1 MNKKLFITLV
11 ILMSLALLGIIGMQY
26 FWFRNSIRVKQAEL
40 KLNVNESLRNTALK
54 LENRETLQKLLSSL
68 NNPDSASASGIS
80 KKNTK
85 VGNIDTKKRKPNHK
99 TKSKT
104 MEGKEDVL
112 VNKTFFNND
121 FLHSPPDDRIFVRP
135 DDFMKINLSFD
146 SSTVAAG
153 MHSKLKKLDE
163 LQSNKYTTVVRKKSA
178 KLRTDTIRFK
188 AKTNTHQVTVSVNSN
203 SSPQMRI
210 YYKGNLNSESNISE
224 IIELKKV
231 LAEYPK
237 LKENE
242 SFSKQME
249 VELAPLRLAQEH
261 GKLSD
266 SIIRINVDSI
276 MRKMKPF
283 QPFHFTGKKEMQD
296 MEKQFIK
303 SIKNKKAPP
312 INFNFPFF
320 EQPSMPHTIKIRT
333 IKDTLVQKRIKHLSG
348 IIDQIILEVSTNH
361 SLLNKRLNLKL
372 IDSVLMNELKNNGIS
387 MKPEYAIFND
397 SIGKISSIYSRGY
410 NVKASPDYATRLFPN
425 DLFGSP
431 YSLKVQFVDRDK
443 YVLRSMSLML
453 SMSILLTAFLVLAF
467 VFALWAI
474 LNQKK
479 VSEIK
484 SDFINNITHEFK
496 TPISTIGLAIDSI
509 DNPKIIS
516 NQGQI
521 RYFTQII
528 REENHRMNQLVENV
542 LRTALF
548 DRKVLKQHLAE
559 VNFHDL
565 ILKAVS
571 HSHLQI
577 ESRNGYI
584 NLKLEAPNAIIE
596 ADATQVLNALMN
608 LIDNAIKYSKEKPEI
623 TISTRRSGYHIICSI
638 EDNGIGMT
646 REVQR
651 RIFDRFYRYTD
662 GNIHDVKG
670 HGLGLSFV
678 KTIIEAHNGKV
689 SVESEPG
696 KGSRFEL
703 SIPLKPEKN
712 EE

>member
-40 KLNVNESLRNTALK
+40 KLNVNEALRNTALK

-68 NNPDSASASGIS
+68 NNADSASSIKS
-80 KKNTK
+80 
-85 VGNIDTKKRKPNHK
+85 DK
-99 TKSKT
+99 TKAHIETANAKRRKQNPKIKSGTKILD
-104 MEGKEDVL
+104 EDVML
-112 VNKTFFNND
+112 NRISYDNNG
-121 FLHSPPDDRIFVRP
+121 SPIPVESRFVPKP
-135 DDFMKINLSFD
+135 DDFMKFNFSFD
-146 SSTVAAG
+146 SANIAADIHG
-153 MHSKLKKLDE
+153 KLKE
-163 LQSNKYTTVVRKKSA
+163 LNALQQKRHTVVLRKKGLP
-178 KLRTDTIRFK
+178 LRTDSIRLGT
-188 AKTNTHQVTVSVNSN
+188 KTNTHQVTVSVSSN
-203 SSPQMRI
+203 SSPQMHFI
-210 YYKGNLNSESNISE
+210 YNGKDKEPNFNE
-224 IIELKKV
+224 IFIELRKLMKSKD
-231 LAEYPK
+231 AE
-237 LKENE
+237 
-242 SFSKQME
+242 
-249 VELAPLRLAQEH
+249 
-261 GKLSD
+261 KLSKKLDDDFAPIQIVQELGKHPD
-266 SIIRINVDSI
+266 SVFRTRIDSV
-276 MRKMKPF
+276 MRKVKPF
-283 QPFHFTGKKEMQD
+283 QGIRYPDRKEMQE
-296 MEKQFIK
+296 MEARVIANARNRKM
-303 SIKNKKAPP
+303 PP
-312 INFNFPFF
+312 FNFGFPFAP
-320 EQPSMPHTIKIRT
+320 QPSMVHTVKIQTTER
-333 IKDTLVQKRIKHLSG
+333 DTLVQKRIKHLNG

-372 IDSVLMNELKNNGIS
+372 IDSVLVNELKNNGIS

-397 SIGKISSIYSRGY
+397 LIGKVSSIHSPGY
-410 NVKASPDYATRLFPN
+410 NVKASPDYSTRLFPN

-431 YSLKVQFVDRDK
+431 YSLKVQFVNRDK

-453 SMSILLTAFLVLAF
+453 SMSILLTAFLVFAF

-479 VSEIK
+479 ISEIK

-542 LRTALF
+542 LRTALL
-548 DRKVLKQHLAE
+548 DRKVLKQHLVE
-559 VNFHDL
+559 IDFHEL

-584 NLKLEAPNAIIE
+584 DLKLEAPNAIIE
-596 ADATQVLNALMN
+596 ADATQVLNALIN
-608 LIDNAIKYSKEKPEI
+608 LIDNAIKYSKDKPEI
-623 TISTRRSGYHIICSI
+623 TISTRQSGYNIICSI

-651 RIFDRFYRYTD
+651 RIFDRFYRYTE

-678 KTIIEAHNGKV
+678 KTIIEAHNGRV

-703 SIPLKPEKN
+703 LIPLKSDKN